1 MNVEDLYNRLCK
13 IFVDYTTHNWKN
25 GWQHEGNR
33 KSKSY
38 SIKEEVKWNNLFLL
52 QKSENYSGTEISI
65 DGPSGFKIE
74 VKKESDSSIRI
85 DIESK
90 QMFDIDIYYYVN
102 NELDWL
108 DNQDFIVDVCQ
119 QVYDYSVKLREAIS
133 NFPADVYGQNNP
145 SFVKKFARERKL
157 NDLGI

>member
-1 MNVEDLYNRLCK
+1 MNVEDLYNKLDK
-13 IFVDYTTHNWKN
+13 IFVDYTTHKWKN
-25 GWQHEGNR
+25 GWQHGDDKLSFGSNGKR
-33 KSKSY
+33 TDW
-38 SIKEEVKWNNLFLL
+38 INLFLL

-74 VKKESDSSIRI
+74 VKKESDNCIRI

-119 QVYDYSVKLREAIS
+119 KVYDHSVKLREAIS
-133 NFPADVYGQNNP
+133 NFPSDVYGQNNP